1 MSRPARLPAAFSLKL
16 FPIPQVRRNPV
27 PQYFED
33 FEIDA
38 SAESDGRTITESD
51 VVAFAALSG
60 DYNPIHTDEEF
71 ARRSAFRQRIA
82 HGALVFSVST
92 GLAMRISPPDEALVA
107 FLGIDSL
114 RFTRPV
120 FLGDTIRLRTRVAEK
135 QERDPKRGVVTFEN
149 TVLNQR
155 DQAVLVYSPKVIFLR
170 RP

>member
-1 MSRPARLPAAFSLKL
+1 
-16 FPIPQVRRNPV
+16 V

-38 SAESDGRTITESD
+38 AGESEARTVTEAD
-51 VVAFAALSG
+51 VTAFAALSG
-60 DYNPIHTDEEF
+60 DYNPIHTDEEY
-71 ARRSAFRQRIA
+71 ARRSAFGRRIA
-82 HGALVFSVST
+82 HGALVFSIST
-92 GLAMRISPPDEALVA
+92 GLAMRMTPPNEALVA

-120 FLGDTIRLRTRVAEK
+120 FLGDTVRLRTRVVGK
-135 QERDPKRGVVTFEN
+135 QERDLKRGVVTFEN

-155 DQAVLVYSPKVIFLR
+155 DQAVLIYSPKVIFLR

>member
-1 MSRPARLPAAFSLKL
+1 MGRK
-16 FPIPQVRRNPV
+16 PV

-38 SAESDGRTITESD
+38 SAESEGRTVTEAD
-51 VVAFAALSG
+51 VASFAALSG
-60 DYNPIHTDEEF
+60 DYNPVHTDEEY
-71 ARRSAFRQRIA
+71 ARRSVYRRRIA
-82 HGALVFSVST
+82 HGALIFSIST
-92 GLAMRISPPDEALVA
+92 GLAMRLSPPDEALVA

-114 RFTRPV
+114 RFARPV

-135 QERDPKRGVVTFEN
+135 QEHDPKRGLVTFEN

-170 RP
+170 RPA

>member
-1 MSRPARLPAAFSLKL
+1 
-16 FPIPQVRRNPV
+16 V

-33 FEIDA
+33 FEIGA
-38 SAESDGRTITESD
+38 SGESEARKVTEAD
-51 VVAFAALSG
+51 VTAFAELSG
-60 DYNPIHTDEEF
+60 DDNPIHTDEEY
-71 ARRSAFRQRIA
+71 AKRSAFGRRIA
-82 HGALVFSVST
+82 HGALIFSIST
-92 GLAMRISPPDEALVA
+92 GLAMRMTPPNEALVA

-120 FLGDTIRLRTRVAEK
+120 FLGDSVRLRTRVTEK

-155 DQAVLVYSPKVIFLR
+155 DQTVLVYSPKVIFLR

>member
-1 MSRPARLPAAFSLKL
+1 M
-16 FPIPQVRRNPV
+16 

-33 FEIDA
+33 FAIDA
-38 SAESDGRTITESD
+38 SAESQARTITETD
-51 VVAFAALSG
+51 VAAFAALSG
-60 DYNPIHTDEEF
+60 DYNPIHTDEEY
-71 ARRSAFRQRIA
+71 ARRSAFGRRIA
-82 HGALVFSVST
+82 HGALIFSVST
-92 GLAMRISPPDEALVA
+92 GLAMRMSPPNEALVA

-135 QERDPKRGVVTFEN
+135 KERDPKRGIVTFEN

-155 DQAVLVYSPKVIFLR
+155 DQAVLVYNPKVIFLR

>member
-1 MSRPARLPAAFSLKL
+1 MGRDT
-16 FPIPQVRRNPV
+16 V

-38 SAESDGRTITESD
+38 SAESEGRTITDAD
-51 VVAFAALSG
+51 VAAFAALSG
-60 DYNPIHTDEEF
+60 DYNPIHTDEEY
-71 ARRSAFRQRIA
+71 ARRSPFRRRIA
-82 HGALVFSVST
+82 HGALIFSIST

-114 RFTRPV
+114 RFARPV
-120 FLGDTIRLRTRVAEK
+120 FLGDTIRLRTRVVEK
-135 QERDPKRGVVTFEN
+135 RERDPKRGLVTFEN

-170 RP
+170 RLVGKGT

>member
-1 MSRPARLPAAFSLKL
+1 
-16 FPIPQVRRNPV
+16 V

>member
-1 MSRPARLPAAFSLKL
+1 M
-16 FPIPQVRRNPV
+16 

-33 FEIDA
+33 FEIGA
-38 SAESDGRTITESD
+38 SGESEARKVTEAD
-51 VVAFAALSG
+51 VTAFAELSG
-60 DYNPIHTDEEF
+60 DDNPIHTDEEY
-71 ARRSAFRQRIA
+71 AKRSAFGRRIA
-82 HGALVFSVST
+82 HGALIFSIST
-92 GLAMRISPPDEALVA
+92 GLAMRMTPPNEALVA

-120 FLGDTIRLRTRVAEK
+120 FLGDSVRLRTRVTEK

-155 DQAVLVYSPKVIFLR
+155 DQTVLVYSPKVIFLR

>member
-1 MSRPARLPAAFSLKL
+1 
-16 FPIPQVRRNPV
+16 V

-38 SAESDGRTITESD
+38 SAESDGRTITEAD
-51 VVAFAALSG
+51 VAAFAALSG

>member
-1 MSRPARLPAAFSLKL
+1 M
-16 FPIPQVRRNPV
+16 
-27 PQYFED
+27 PQYFEE

-38 SAESDGRTITESD
+38 SAESGGRTITEAD
-51 VVAFAALSG
+51 VAAFAALSG
-60 DYNPIHTDEEF
+60 DYNPIHTDEEY
-71 ARRSAFRQRIA
+71 ARRGAFRRRIA
-82 HGALVFSVST
+82 HGALIFSIST

-114 RFTRPV
+114 RFARPV